1 MPADPALC
9 LVSCVFRV
17 LDEVLQKLVQ
27 LIQEED
33 CVSEETGTINTYD
46 KKTYSSMLPLGL
58 VHNKFSKWEMR

>member
-1 MPADPALC
+1 M
-9 LVSCVFRV
+9 SGVFRV

-46 KKTYSSMLPLGL
+46 KKNILLNAAIGFGS
-58 VHNKFSKWEMR
+58 

>member
-46 KKTYSSMLPLGL
+46 KKNILLNAAIGFGS
-58 VHNKFSKWEMR
+58 